1 MLFFRPKFD
10 QLIMR
15 VRSRE
20 KVRYKNIILTFFAI
34 LPFSFIGLFANNI
47 SILYNEMTAFSFV
60 NPYDNSTLEQF
71 IPANDSLLAFMAYFY
86 DNQFVQYHIPLNY
99 TVATIFTN
107 ATRNIIASYS
117 YSDNGALWTGT
128 AMNGWVHEYLAA
140 IRENNSTLEQNA
152 LITIRK
158 LISGMA
164 MEIIVPN
171 GGLGQITAGYYH
183 EVGQVLMIVQ

>member
-1 MLFFRPKFD
+1 M
-10 QLIMR
+10 
-15 VRSRE
+15 
-20 KVRYKNIILTFFAI
+20 
-34 LPFSFIGLFANNI
+34 
-47 SILYNEMTAFSFV
+47 
-60 NPYDNSTLEQF
+60 
-71 IPANDSLLAFMAYFY
+71 
-86 DNQFVQYHIPLNY
+86 
-99 TVATIFTN
+99 ATIFTN
-107 ATRNIIASYS
+107 ALAILLASYS

-171 GGLGQITAGYYH
+171 GGLGSNYSGILSRGWAGPDDRAIAPRFFTNASEMANGNGIIH
-183 EVGQVLMIVQ
+183 NIAGLEIHPMMNMEDIIWA